1 MREHL
6 HSFAKLE
13 LGKVKQHI
21 LGYTLSDLG
30 REHVERLAPSSDI
43 LEIQSSLR
51 AVSEMKKIL
60 ESDDYPP
67 FEHISDIRTSLRRA
81 SIEDYIPAL
90 GELDKIAMRLPTPAK
105 VSSHFVP
112 T

>member
-67 FEHISDIRTSLRRA
+67 LEHISDIRTSLRRA
-81 SIEDYIPAL
+81 PIRDYIPAL
-90 GELDKIAMRLPTPAK
+90 EEVPKRRLFLSHRRKIR
-105 VSSHFVP
+105 SY
-112 T
+112 